1 MTRARVRDAPR
12 RGGRPARR
20 DAHHRDRLHRCVAFC
35 VANARDVWRAKVRE
49 DEGAI
54 ADRLLHTP
62 TRDASVRPSVRRPS
76 SPVVADMAPVVSKP
90 TMTRLTRELKQFRAC
105 PPPYAPLVH
114 VDENKILD
122 WHILIQGVP
131 DSAYEDGWYVMKIT
145 FKPQYPF
152 QAPAV
157 SVLTPNGRFQTS
169 TSICMSMTEWHQETW
184 NPAWSVATIVTG
196 FLSFMVTD
204 ESTTGGMRASEETRR
219 TFARE
224 SVAWNASQKRIVE
237 MFPEIA
243 KPGALEELKYKD
255 ETKVTDAVEASV
267 ADANDD
273 ANAGVEDAVGAKKAR
288 VGASPGAK
296 K

>member
-1 MTRARVRDAPR
+1 
-12 RGGRPARR
+12 
-20 DAHHRDRLHRCVAFC
+20 
-35 VANARDVWRAKVRE
+35 
-49 DEGAI
+49 
-54 ADRLLHTP
+54 
-62 TRDASVRPSVRRPS
+62 
-76 SPVVADMAPVVSKP
+76 
-90 TMTRLTRELKQFRAC
+90 MTRLTRELKQFRAC

-243 KPGALEELKYKD
+243 KPGALEELKYKG
-255 ETKVTDAVEASV
+255 ETKVTGVVEASGADV
-267 ADANDD
+267 NDDAIEASGADANDD
-273 ANAGVEDAVGAKKAR
+273 ANAGVEDAVLKKAR